1 PGAADRD
8 RRDADSLPPQQQPRH
23 EAGGAYPG
31 SRTLRDSL
39 APGRQAGRELMSR
52 PGLILILMDG
62 ISSQRFAETRA
73 RLPHLDALARDGL
86 LIERL
91 GADTNANSMP

>member
-1 PGAADRD
+1 
-8 RRDADSLPPQQQPRH
+8 
-23 EAGGAYPG
+23 
-31 SRTLRDSL
+31 
-39 APGRQAGRELMSR
+39 MSR

-91 GADTNANSMP
+91 GADTNANSMPGASGCPDRATGSGARHLLKRYLFQRHPLPRF